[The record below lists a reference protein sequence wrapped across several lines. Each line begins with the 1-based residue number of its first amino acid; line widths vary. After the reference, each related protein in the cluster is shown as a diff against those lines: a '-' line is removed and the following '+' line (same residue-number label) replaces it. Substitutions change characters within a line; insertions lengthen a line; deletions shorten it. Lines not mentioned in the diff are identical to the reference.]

1 MKLTVL
7 GGSAASLNAGQG
19 SSGYLVSHLETTI
32 VLDPGPNTFL
42 ELRKHTDY
50 RVLSGIVISHL
61 HLDHIL
67 DIFALKNALSYNPIK
82 PRGPIPLFL
91 PPEGEAY
98 LRAIADPIGKMEG
111 GGDFFSDFVLREYDP
126 TQSLPIGDLSIE
138 FTPTVHALPAWAM
151 RITGQGESRPLVYTA
166 DTGATADLTSFVR
179 DAHVLLAE
187 ATYGIDPVREQDGAK
202 RIHMTVGETT
212 RLAVDANAKTLV
224 LTHTFQEKSPQD
236 YVAEARKTFEA
247 TVLLAK
253 PGLEVDWDQQ

>member
-19 SSGYLVSHLETTI
+19 SSGYLVTHLETTI

-82 PRGPIPLFL
+82 PQGPIPLFL

-98 LRAIADPIGKMEG
+98 LRAIGDPIGKMEG
-111 GGDFFSDFVLREYDP
+111 GEDFFSDFVLREYDP
-126 TQSLPIGDLSIE
+126 AQTLTVGDLSID
-138 FTPTVHALPAWAM
+138 FSPTVHALPTWAM
-151 RITGQGESRPLVYTA
+151 RITGQGESRQLVYTA
-166 DTGATADLTSFVR
+166 DAGPTSDLASFVQG
-179 DAHVLLAE
+179 AHVLLAE
-187 ATYGIDPVREQDGAK
+187 ATYGIDPAREEDGTD

-212 RLAVDANAKTLV
+212 RLAVEANARTLV
-224 LTHTFQEKSPQD
+224 LTHTFQEKSPED
-236 YVAEARKTFEA
+236 YVAEARNSFEG

-253 PGLEVDWDQQ
+253 PGLEVGWDQK